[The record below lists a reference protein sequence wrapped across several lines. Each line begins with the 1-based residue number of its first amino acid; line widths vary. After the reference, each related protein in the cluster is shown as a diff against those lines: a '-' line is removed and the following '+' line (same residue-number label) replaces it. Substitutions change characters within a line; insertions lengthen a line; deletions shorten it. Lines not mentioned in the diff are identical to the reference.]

1 MAEID
6 ELTKRVLIASHRRS
20 DLNPVSPTYKTI
32 SDILLY
38 EADSLGAKSYDFNTA
53 YNVVPSE
60 KLDSP
65 GDKWHEAVKLDS
77 VLTFQMPG
85 HNYFVIKNVI
95 ENTST
100 LQAQTIFDNRSQN
113 YLSAV
118 ILWKV
123 IFRLSLIDL
132 PPIAKDYI
140 VARSAVRF
148 LAGQDGD
155 QVAIREAKEIE
166 QRTLRELTIS
176 KINGQSV
183 KDQDTPFNRLV
194 DMGLRYGTQR

>member
-60 KLDSP
+60 QLDSP

-113 YLSAV
+113 YLSSV

-123 IFRLSLIDL
+123 T
-132 PPIAKDYI
+132 
-140 VARSAVRF
+140 
-148 LAGQDGD
+148 GQDGD